1 MKNLIKFDVQ
11 EYLDEQL
18 KDPDFKAEWDKLEP
32 EYQLMR
38 EIIKAR
44 KEKNINQKQ
53 LAIKADTTQA
63 KISNIEAGLSNPTI
77 QTMNKIATAF
87 GKKLQIRFVSPD

>member
-1 MKNLIKFDVQ
+1 MKNLIKFNVQ

-18 KDPDFKAEWDKLEP
+18 KDPGFKVEWEKLEP

-44 KEKNINQKQ
+44 KEKHLNQKQ
-53 LAIKADTTQA
+53 LAAKADTTQA
-63 KISNIEAGLSNPTI
+63 KISKIEAGLSNPTI

-87 GKKLQIRFVSPD
+87 GKKLQIRFVSPV